1 MEMSSLQRDN
11 GFSENQFSSKAKSR
25 HARGALAFPLA
36 SLQRASGFLVGAFC
50 LILFYSFPYLMSS
63 TFSAL

>member
-25 HARGALAFPLA
+25 LCGR
-36 SLQRASGFLVGAFC
+36 
-50 LILFYSFPYLMSS
+50 LFRFAI
-63 TFSAL
+63 FSDFV